1 MQKRHNSQWAGIY
14 LFQEKSRNVHIIAGL
29 LIKCSSFAESKA
41 IIESELADCRNQ
53 KWLDFVS
60 PEQIATKTGMYFAAG
75 DTSVRFTPTSI
86 EV

>member
-1 MQKRHNSQWAGIY
+1 MQKRHNSQWA
-14 LFQEKSRNVHIIAGL
+14 
-29 LIKCSSFAESKA
+29 AETTKDEPEA

-60 PEQIATKTGMYFAAG
+60 PEQIATKTGIYFAAG

>member
-1 MQKRHNSQWAGIY
+1 VTVGQVSI
-14 LFQEKSRNVHIIAGL
+14 S
-29 LIKCSSFAESKA
+29 AETTKDEPKA

-60 PEQIATKTGMYFAAG
+60 PEQIATKTGIYFAAG